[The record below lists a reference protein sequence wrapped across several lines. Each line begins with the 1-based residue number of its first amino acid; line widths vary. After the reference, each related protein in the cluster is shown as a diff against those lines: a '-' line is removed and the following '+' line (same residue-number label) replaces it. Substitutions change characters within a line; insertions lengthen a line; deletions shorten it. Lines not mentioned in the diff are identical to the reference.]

1 MNLVSAFMCLLLGP
15 GALSTPAGSK
25 LGLSSCF
32 RDNVAYDLGQAIA
45 SKIAGDASS
54 CQRWCQVRD
63 SLQVTQPHVS
73 CLVLQAVQPCSHWAY
88 SRTTGMCYLRQGDK
102 EVPMAGYVS
111 GPKFC
116 PRQPASDEA
125 HSVCSAGLC
134 LQVKLSHHSVRVS
147 SDVRGDNFITRG
159 MCWLREGPCVTTTGA
174 SGVRR
179 WRVASWDTRG
189 SRCDKRL
196 IIRVINTL
204 SGGDN

>member
-1 MNLVSAFMCLLLGP
+1 MNLVSACLCLLLGP
-15 GALSTPAGSK
+15 GALSTPASSK

-54 CQRWCQVRD
+54 CQRWCQVRTG
-63 SLQVTQPHVS
+63 LQVTQPS
-73 CLVLQAVQPCSHWAY
+73 CPMLQAVHPCSHWAY
-88 SRTTGMCYLRQGDK
+88 SRTTSLCYLRQGDR
-102 EVPMAGYVS
+102 EVPIAGYVS

-116 PRQPASDEA
+116 PRRPASDQA

-134 LQVKLSHHSVRVS
+134 LQVKLSHLSVRVS
-147 SDVRGDNFITRG
+147 SDVRGGNFITRG
-159 MCWLREGPCVTTTGA
+159 MCWLTENPSVTTTGA
-174 SGVRR
+174 SGTRR
-179 WRVASWDTRG
+179 WCVASWATRG

-196 IIRVINTL
+196 IIRVISTL